1 MILAKPIKS
10 RAPDVSVSDHAHQ
23 RWLERAAGRAPK
35 KRTALAGMLE
45 RRLYNHLAGGIQARG
60 LEVYIDMGGGLV
72 AVLCLAEKVWVCTT
86 IRPDEKGA
94 G

>member
-1 MILAKPIKS
+1 MAKPM
-10 RAPDVSVSDHAHQ
+10 RPRPPDVVVSDHAHE
-23 RWLERAAGRAPK
+23 RWLERAAGRRPK
-35 KRTALAGMLE
+35 KRAALAALLE
-45 RRLYNHLAGGIQARG
+45 MRLYNHLAGGIQARG

>member
-1 MILAKPIKS
+1 MAKPIKS

-60 LEVYIDMGGGLV
+60 LEGYIDMAAWHRAG
-72 AVLCLAEKVWVCTT
+72 AVTGVVRSLDDVKELLAG
-86 IRPDEKGA
+86 IG
-94 G
+94 